1 MSRAVRCGLVVAAA
15 ALGCGQ
21 NASSPSGGVGQD
33 GSGAPGDA
41 SGDAS
46 TSADGASRDAAGA
59 DTGRPT
65 DGGPA
70 GRDGS
75 GGEAAPPVMGG
86 PGCGLA
92 SAAFCETFD
101 APAASQGRAGEL
113 DTRYWGAGRLDPQL
127 PTGNGVAFGIGP
139 SSMLPT
145 CRAGLPAT
153 VLPDQDAV
161 ICDANSAIA
170 SPHLLVSTA
179 AQNYGQNSY
188 RIRQPFDFAGR
199 TGTIVFDAEGYI
211 ENALLGWISVE
222 VTEDPINAPCFA
234 IGGSGVY
241 NDEGSLIPEN
251 GVEIQFQNTCAGYAQ
266 PPTFSLSMIDVIQE
280 YQQTTMSPATP
291 VCLATQQGSL
301 NHFEISIS
309 QTQISV
315 QATPLSADGMHFDA
329 PMLLYQASVNLP
341 FSRGYVQI
349 TTHNHATIKY
359 SDGNSMDSWIARWDN
374 VGFDGP
380 VLSNWREYEVPDS
393 LLPGTGA
400 WNRSGPV
407 VSVGYRVAD
416 VAQGPAQTMTIHG
429 VDLTS
434 ATSARLSFSGYYL
447 NDASMPIANFALQFR
462 FNGKAWIQRPL
473 TAGEVGV
480 LTGGNNQGILGQMLD
495 VPLSD
500 LVSGDNTLEVV
511 SVNVPQSY
519 PPAVLNMDLVLG
531 TQ

>member
-1 MSRAVRCGLVVAAA
+1 
-15 ALGCGQ
+15 
-21 NASSPSGGVGQD
+21 
-33 GSGAPGDA
+33 
-41 SGDAS
+41 
-46 TSADGASRDAAGA
+46 
-59 DTGRPT
+59 
-65 DGGPA
+65 
-70 GRDGS
+70 
-75 GGEAAPPVMGG
+75 MGG
-86 PGCGLA
+86 PGCGLP

-101 APAASQGRAGEL
+101 APASAAMQGRAGEL
-113 DTRYWGAGRLDPQL
+113 DTRYWSAGRLDPQL

-139 SSMLPT
+139 SSMLPA

-161 ICDANSAIA
+161 ICDASSAIA

-211 ENALLGWISVE
+211 VNALLGWISVE
-222 VTEDPINAPCFA
+222 VTEDPINAPNFA
-234 IGGSGVY
+234 IGGMGVY
-241 NDEGSLIPEN
+241 NNEGSLIPEN
-251 GVEIQFQNTCAGYAQ
+251 GVEIQFQNNCAGYAQ

-280 YQQTTMSPATP
+280 YQQTTMSPSTP

-301 NHFEISIS
+301 NHFEVSIS
-309 QTQISV
+309 QTEIDV
-315 QATPLSADGMHFDA
+315 KATPFSADGTHFDA
-329 PMLLYQASVNLP
+329 PTLLYKASVNLP

-359 SDGNSMDSWIARWDN
+359 STGNSMDSWIAHWDN

-380 VLSNWREYEVPDS
+380 VLSGWREYEVADS
-393 LLPGTGA
+393 LIPGQDA

-416 VAQGPAQTMTIHG
+416 VGKGPAQTLTLHG
-429 VDLTS
+429 VDPTGAS
-434 ATSARLSFSGYYL
+434 SARLSISGYYL
-447 NDASMPIANFALQFR
+447 NDASMPIANFGLQFR
-462 FNGKAWIQRPL
+462 VNGNAWIQRPL
-473 TAGEVGV
+473 TAGEIGV

-495 VPLSD
+495 VRLAD
-500 LVSGDNTLEVV
+500 LVAGDNTLEFV

-519 PPAVLNMDLVLG
+519 PPAVANIDLVLS